1 MRKGIHIFLI
11 ASLVITL
18 DFLTKKAIV
27 AKVMPYD
34 KIDILPFLR
43 IVYVENKGAAFGL
56 FSNLGNSFFIA
67 VSIIAISFIIIY
79 AMKTSNKME
88 ASCLS
93 LIIGGA
99 IGNLIDRL
107 TIGKVIDFI
116 DVFIGNWHWPAFNV
130 ADSALTVGITLF
142 IISNIRSE
150 KFKK

>member
-1 MRKGIHIFLI
+1 MRKGIHTFLI

-18 DFLTKKAIV
+18 DFLTKKAII

-43 IVYVENKGAAFGL
+43 IVYVENRGAAFGL

-88 ASCLS
+88 AYCLS

-142 IISNIRSE
+142 IISNIRSG
-150 KFKK
+150 KLKK